1 MNKIQYIKLLALR
14 GIFELK
20 GTTIAEAVRQ
30 SGGDPS
36 DKEMV
41 KVNEDSMKYYAEQ
54 WEEEKEKNKVL
65 LERVKRLERRDEILS
80 ALEAGGVDNWV
91 GYDDAF
97 ELYNLEN

>member
-1 MNKIQYIKLLALR
+1 MNKIQFIKLLALR

-20 GTTIAEAVRQ
+20 GITIAQAVRQ

-36 DKEMV
+36 IEEMV
-41 KVNEDSMKYYAEQ
+41 KVNEESMKYYAEK
-54 WEEEKEKNKVL
+54 WEEEKEKNKLLSESVKL
-65 LERVKRLERRDEILS
+65 LEKRDQILT